1 MTRFYLGKIVSV
13 FLVMSVSFFY
23 SSCQNDDDS
32 DDKSEKTETNLL
44 GLKRKPD
51 SLGDVVF
58 KDGSATGINKIYG
71 FSDEQKNSAIAVI
84 YKVEGKKAYGV
95 GFRHNKNGLKWCTE
109 NASASNVLVSAIQCI
124 PSCDPGAD
132 GFRGDKNA
140 LIYSGKID
148 GKDNLEVMGN
158 FLYLHSMGND
168 TSDPEKYPA
177 FYFAKNYKEYF
188 PVLKGTEFEDG
199 WYLPTIDELFSMW
212 KAGPDIYDQIASYVG
227 GDLFGTDVYW
237 SSSQA
242 NVIEVSYKFTFG
254 FGFWIRSGK
263 NYAEHVCCVRVFE

>member
-23 SSCQNDDDS
+23 SSCQNDDS

-84 YKVEGKKAYGV
+84 YKVEGKKTYGV
-95 GFRHNKNGLKWCTE
+95 GFRHNKNGLKWCSS
-109 NASASNVLVSAIQCI
+109 NASALNVLVSDIQCF
-124 PSCDPGAD
+124 PSCDPGNPD
-132 GFRGDKNA
+132 FKGDKNE
-140 LIYSGKID
+140 IVYTGKIK
-148 GKDNLEVMGN
+148 GNDNLEVMGK
-158 FLYLHSMGND
+158 FLSAKSLQDD

-212 KAGPDIYDQIASYVG
+212 KADSEIYDQIASYVG
-227 GDLFGTDVYW
+227 GDKFGTDEYW
-237 SSSQA
+237 SSSQSEIYPIA
-242 NVIEVSYKFTFG
+242 YKFTFG
-254 FGFWIRSGK
+254 YGFWMNIGK
-263 NYAEHVCCVRVFE
+263 NYDVNVCCIRVFE